1 VKTYTRNA
9 RFWEQT
15 QIAFLHRAQ
24 LWAKGSEARA
34 LIEIAQSEQWPEIA
48 SEHAPASERIS
59 PEECAAVIFYKLL
72 S

>member
-1 VKTYTRNA
+1 MKTYTRNA

-34 LIEIAQSEQWPEIA
+34 LIEVAQSEDWLETFT
-48 SEHAPASERIS
+48 EYAPASERVS